1 MQLNIMK
8 IILCFLFRIPTP
20 TPPPF
25 ELLPKVLVDSVVISI
40 VAYTV
45 SYSMSKIFAKR
56 HSYQVDATQELY
68 ALVRPPPS
76 EVIKLLWIIC

>member
-1 MQLNIMK
+1 MIARDNILLMFY
-8 IILCFLFRIPTP
+8 CFLPFVYRIPSP
-20 TPPPF
+20 TLPPF
-25 ELLPKVLVDSVVISI
+25 ELMPKVVVDSVVISI

-68 ALVRPPPS
+68 ALVRKYIY
-76 EVIKLLWIIC
+76 VLHT